1 MATEQG
7 RPFLQCNVAEPKH
20 NLSLKSFHYFV
31 HCAAQCLISLLIYYF
46 TKRFSVI
53 IGLLDLSRTV
63 LAECVGN
70 SIRQPGSYVA
80 VRTIA
85 VLFPP
90 TISYQSVVALRT
102 HKYRKL
108 LIFCRSLRLWKT
120 CVSSSSWNNVRH
132 SSHQ

>member
-1 MATEQG
+1 MVTEQG

-46 TKRFSVI
+46 TKRFSVD

-80 VRTIA
+80 AEDRSRI
-85 VLFPP
+85 
-90 TISYQSVVALRT
+90 ISANYIIS
-102 HKYRKL
+102 KC
-108 LIFCRSLRLWKT
+108 CRIT
-120 CVSSSSWNNVRH
+120 DT
-132 SSHQ
+132 

>member
-20 NLSLKSFHYFV
+20 NLSLKIFIISFT
-31 HCAAQCLISLLIYYF
+31 AAQCLISLLIYYF